1 MVNHLVYFVKRLVC
15 CHDGGMARDDWET
28 AVRLLQLATQLI
40 EDIDSGTRDRGFDDV
55 RPSHGFAFSRI
66 AAGGATVGDV
76 ASHLGVTKQAA
87 SQLVEHLV
95 AAGYVAR
102 EPHPDDARAWLL
114 TLTDRGD
121 ACTKAAVSA
130 AEDSVRAWRR
140 KAGPGQVKALH
151 DALAGLAE
159 PGPLRPVW

>member
-1 MVNHLVYFVKRLVC
+1 
-15 CHDGGMARDDWET
+15 MARDDWQT
-28 AVRLLQLATQLI
+28 AVRLLQLATRLI
-40 EDIDSGTRDRGFDDV
+40 EDIDAGTSNRGFGDV

-66 AAGGATVGDV
+66 AAGGATVGDI
-76 ASHLGVTKQAA
+76 ATHLGVTKQAA

-114 TLTDRGD
+114 TLTDRGH
-121 ACTKAAVSA
+121 ACTGAAVAA
-130 AEDSVRAWRR
+130 AEESVRAWRR
-140 KAGPGQVKALH
+140 KAGAGQVRALRE
-151 DALAGLAE
+151 ALAELAE